1 MWGKLFHICFCA
13 HILNL
18 IVQEGLKVLGNALDQ
33 IRNSI
38 KYIRGSKTRIVKFKN
53 VLTNLMTLIIHVD
66 YLLMSLH
73 NGTQHT

>member
-66 YLLMSLH
+66 SVLMSLH
-73 NGTQHT
+73 DGTQHT